1 MYVLHMEH
9 PVADYTAWKQRGFDP
24 DPLGRKA
31 MGVKRYRIGRRS
43 DEANHVMIELEFETS
58 EEATRMAGAL
68 RKMWEGA
75 QARGLI
81 GSPTL
86 SAFEIVEASEL

>member
-9 PVADYTAWKQRGFDP
+9 SVPDYENWKQRGFDA

-31 MGVKRYRIGRRS
+31 MGVRRYRIGRRT
-43 DEANHVMIELEFETS
+43 DQPNQVMVELEFED
-58 EEATRMAGAL
+58 ADAAQRMGVAL
-68 RKMWEGA
+68 GKMWEGA

-81 GSPTL
+81 GQPALTSFEL
-86 SAFEIVEASEL
+86 VESAEL